1 LFQQTFGVD
10 AYQVNYTDNLLW
22 RTGFDATGLIDPGL
36 EHPLYPYEQLVAFSL
51 DESSNVKLLNELP
64 ASALPPGINP
74 NQRYNPQVRIRKE
87 PNPLPLLFS
96 TQLNGN

>member
-1 LFQQTFGVD
+1 
-10 AYQVNYTDNLLW
+10 
-22 RTGFDATGLIDPGL
+22 
-36 EHPLYPYEQLVAFSL
+36 
-51 DESSNVKLLNELP
+51 LNELP